1 MTEKVLN
8 VGECHCKHVM
18 LVGGALCGYNSIF
31 DCPDLH
37 ITHVQIIRNRT
48 KTSNGGLAG
57 AAGQISGTILAGLIG
72 YILTA
77 PQTSTTWDMDLDIY
91 TKEGKV
97 IELWTS
103 DHKIIKY
110 LSGYMTVEDP
120 RDKYRK
126 QRGVL

>member
-8 VGECHCKHVM
+8 VGECKYKHV
-18 LVGGALCGYNSIF
+18 LLSGGKIYGYNSLF
-31 DCPDLH
+31 NADELH
-37 ITHVQIIRNRT
+37 VTHVQIIKNRT
-48 KTSNGGLAG
+48 KTSNGGLSG
-57 AAGQISGTILAGLIG
+57 AIGQVSGTLLAGLIG

-77 PQTSTTWDMDLDIY
+77 PQTTTTWDMDLDIY

-110 LSGYMTVEDP
+110 LTGYMTTEDP